1 MFKHNTPKDFVTS
14 QLKIIE
20 WIDEMESLIEQF
32 DYVTRLL
39 QFSLHFLR
47 SNKLFH
53 QIQTDDNPQIK
64 EFVESQKHLYDWVI
78 NFQEELDENSLGDF
92 AFFANEYKRILSNNE
107 FYTQLRKDNQT

>member
-1 MFKHNTPKDFVTS
+1 
-14 QLKIIE
+14 
-20 WIDEMESLIEQF
+20 
-32 DYVTRLL
+32 
-39 QFSLHFLR
+39 
-47 SNKLFH
+47 
-53 QIQTDDNPQIK
+53 IK